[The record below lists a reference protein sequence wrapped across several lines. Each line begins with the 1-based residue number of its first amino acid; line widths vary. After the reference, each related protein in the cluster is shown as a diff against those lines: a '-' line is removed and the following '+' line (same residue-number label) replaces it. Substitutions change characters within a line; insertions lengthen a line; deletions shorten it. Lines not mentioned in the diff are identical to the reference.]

1 MGAVSRGL
9 MTERTFGQRLIACW
23 EMEESLRQECCNRY
37 KSQKKENLQAW
48 ACGQSLER
56 QLGRAGG

>member
-1 MGAVSRGL
+1 
-9 MTERTFGQRLIACW
+9 MTERSFGQRLIACW